1 MVKTKLIK
9 SGYEKE
15 LGISYA
21 TVSNKYGE
29 FTSVVYLN
37 PIDKEKNREST
48 FAGCRFAHMRANAK
62 NLKEQIKA
70 SRYRLKSLTELL
82 AEFQNSDNVN
92 INSIESK
99 KLKRKIKEEI
109 NKYKSLKEEY
119 NIMLQD
125 IEKAI
130 KERDKFFNKYNKKK
144 NKVKNN

>member
-1 MVKTKLIK
+1 
-9 SGYEKE
+9 
-15 LGISYA
+15 
-21 TVSNKYGE
+21 
-29 FTSVVYLN
+29 
-37 PIDKEKNREST
+37 
-48 FAGCRFAHMRANAK
+48 MRANAK

-82 AEFQNSDNVN
+82 AEFQNSNNVN

-130 KERDKFFNKYNKKK
+130 KERDKFFDKYNKKK

>member
-15 LGISYA
+15 LGVSYA

-29 FTSVVYLN
+29 FTSIVYLN

-92 INSIESK
+92 IKSIESK
-99 KLKRKIKEEI
+99 KLKRKIKEEMD
-109 NKYKSLKEEY
+109 KYESLKEEY

-130 KERDKFFNKYNKKK
+130 KERDEILNRHDKKK
-144 NKVKNN
+144 KQGQK

>member
-1 MVKTKLIK
+1 
-9 SGYEKE
+9 
-15 LGISYA
+15 
-21 TVSNKYGE
+21 
-29 FTSVVYLN
+29 
-37 PIDKEKNREST
+37 
-48 FAGCRFAHMRANAK
+48 MRANAK

-70 SRYRLKSLTELL
+70 SRYRLKSLTELF
-82 AEFQNSDNVN
+82 AEFQNSNNVN

-130 KERDKFFNKYNKKK
+130 KERDKFFDKYNKKK